1 MQIEPDKRWA
11 TKEEKVNEDVSG
23 VLLMVSLKLL
33 LSPVMM
39 ISKRD
44 RILTA
49 CRTRGYFHG
58 RTQRRLQNKP
68 TPAPPGTRLPAAAGL
83 SWAPSMIRA
92 QLVGYLGLRV
102 AGSMFK
108 GALRKPAMNEEL
120 GGGKRIPQHV
130 VPAWVPRSQLQTRVP
145 QSKSTHARLD

>member
-11 TKEEKVNEDVSG
+11 TKEEKVNKDVSG

-49 CRTRGYFHG
+49 CRTKGYFHG
-58 RTQRRLQNKP
+58 RTQRQQQNNP
-68 TPAPPGTRLPAAAGL
+68 TPAPPGTGHCH
-83 SWAPSMIRA
+83 PSPSCSRI
-92 QLVGYLGLRV
+92 
-102 AGSMFK
+102 
-108 GALRKPAMNEEL
+108 EL
-120 GGGKRIPQHV
+120 GFF
-130 VPAWVPRSQLQTRVP
+130 
-145 QSKSTHARLD
+145 DD